1 MERLA
6 YDDFE
11 VVLERVAAGL
21 TARVSSSPVGPTPPE
36 PVVMPGVDVDGLR
49 ELVRLMNETR
59 GVARHEPRV
68 TPDLREVGS
77 GLFEAV
83 FRGAVLR
90 SLRAC
95 LAGQSE
101 TGRGLRL
108 RVRLT
113 AVPELA
119 HLPWEVLYDPERHRF
134 PSQYAKYPTV
144 RQVDVPEPV
153 PPLVVDGGMRMLVVT
168 ASPTDLGEIDG
179 DQEWRCLTA
188 ALRPHIDSGR
198 LVVTRLAVAT
208 LEAVREALLAETYH
222 VFHFTGH
229 GGVDPESGEG
239 MLAFTDRYGRAD
251 WVPGHDLGVILSNA
265 PVRLAL
271 LNSCD
276 GARVSEVDPYATTA
290 ITLVENGIPAVV
302 AMQFEISDK
311 AAIAFSNATYLALT
325 SSQPVDAAVTL
336 ARQAILTTS
345 RNEWATP
352 VLYLRAADGTL
363 FAWDRD
369 VAQETARVE
378 ALSAPLPQPVALQAA
393 SGPHGLVLSWAPVAG
408 DAAVR
413 YEVYRDG
420 ALVGETTEPEFTDAQ
435 PAATRP
441 SEPSAAYSVVAVDEL
456 GRRSPTSDE
465 IGPPPMP
472 PTERPSGRRIPR
484 ALLIGAVVVLLIG
497 VFAWVARGIVWPPDP
512 TPPTPTT
519 GTTSSTT
526 TSATPTTGTTTRTT
540 STTAVPAPPGLAVT
554 LPRVA
559 LVAGANQVSV
569 VTQVRNLG
577 NQASTAGRSLLVSV
591 TGPARFV
598 STGEGCTVVPGGLR
612 CTVPVILAGAASQR
626 ILALSPPPD
635 GQPVTVTAVLTP
647 GDGGGDDSASRTF
660 TCVKGVCDVAGPSPS

>member
-21 TARVSSSPVGPTPPE
+21 TARVSSSPVGPTRPE

-49 ELVRLMNETR
+49 ELVRLVNETR

-68 TPDLREVGS
+68 TPDLRDVGS

-90 SLRAC
+90 SFRDC

-153 PPLVVDGGMRMLVVT
+153 PPLAVDGGMRMLVVT

-198 LVVTRLAVAT
+198 LVVTRLPVAT
-208 LEAVREALLAETYH
+208 LDAVREALQAETYH

-239 MLAFTDRYGRAD
+239 VLAFTDRYGRAD

-352 VLYLRAADGTL
+352 VLYLRATDGTL

-378 ALSAPLPQPVALQAA
+378 ALSAPLPQP
-393 SGPHGLVLSWAPVAG
+393 PRCRRPRAPRG
-408 DAAVR
+408 SSSP
-413 YEVYRDG
+413 G
-420 ALVGETTEPEFTDAQ
+420 
-435 PAATRP
+435 RP
-441 SEPSAAYSVVAVDEL
+441 SPATPRSGTRSTATVPWSGRPRSRSSPTRRRRQRRPTELGPAYSVVAVDEL

-465 IGPPPMP
+465 FGPPPMP
-472 PTERPSGRRIPR
+472 LTDRPSGRRIPR
-484 ALLIGAVVVLLIG
+484 ALLIGAVVVLLLG

-526 TSATPTTGTTTRTT
+526 TSATDDDAYGYDVDHERC
-540 STTAVPAPPGLAVT
+540 
-554 LPRVA
+554 R
-559 LVAGANQVSV
+559 
-569 VTQVRNLG
+569 
-577 NQASTAGRSLLVSV
+577 
-591 TGPARFV
+591 
-598 STGEGCTVVPGGLR
+598 LR
-612 CTVPVILAGAASQR
+612 P
-626 ILALSPPPD
+626 
-635 GQPVTVTAVLTP
+635 
-647 GDGGGDDSASRTF
+647 ASR
-660 TCVKGVCDVAGPSPS
+660 

>member
-11 VVLERVAAGL
+11 VVLERVAGEL
-21 TARVSSSPVGPTPPE
+21 TARVTSSPVGPTGPE
-36 PVVMPGVDVDGLR
+36 PVVMPSVDVDGLR
-49 ELVRLMNETR
+49 ELVRLMNDTR
-59 GVARHEPRV
+59 GVARYEQQV
-68 TPDLREVGS
+68 TPDLRGFGS
-77 GLFEAV
+77 ALFDAV

-90 SLRAC
+90 SLRDC
-95 LAGQSE
+95 LAAQSE
-101 TGRGLRL
+101 VGRGLRL

-113 AVPELA
+113 DVPELA

-153 PPLVVDGGMRMLVVT
+153 PALVVDGAMRMLVVT
-168 ASPTDLGEIDG
+168 ASPTDLAEIDG

-198 LVVTRLAVAT
+198 LVVTRLPVAT
-208 LEAVREALLAETYH
+208 LDAVREALLAETYH

-229 GGVDPESGEG
+229 GGVDPTSGEG
-239 MLAFTDRYGRAD
+239 MLAFTDHYGRAE
-251 WVPGHDLGVILSNA
+251 WVFGRDLGVILSNA

-311 AAIAFSNATYLALT
+311 AAIAFSNATYLALS

-345 RNEWATP
+345 RSEWATP
-352 VLYLRAADGTL
+352 VLYLRATDGTL

-369 VAQETARVE
+369 IAQETTRVE
-378 ALSAPLPQPVALQAA
+378 ALSAPLPQPVGLQA
-393 SGPHGLVLSWAPVAG
+393 SSTPSGLVLSWAPVAG

-420 ALVGETTEPEFTDAQ
+420 SLLGETTEPVFTDTLDAVVGG
-435 PAATRP
+435 P
-441 SEPSAAYSVVAVDEL
+441 SEPAPAYSVVAVDEL
-456 GRRSPTSDE
+456 GRRSPSSAE
-465 IGPPPMP
+465 IGPPPIP
-472 PTERPSGRRIPR
+472 ATERPVPRRIRP
-484 ALLIGAVVVLLIG
+484 ALVIGAALVLVIG
-497 VFAWVARGIVWPPDP
+497 GLAWVASAVVWPPGP

-519 GTTSSTT
+519 GSTT
-526 TSATPTTGTTTRTT
+526 TSATTGTTTTTRTGST
-540 STTAVPAPPGLAVT
+540 STTAVPAPAGLAVA

-559 LVAGANQVSV
+559 SAAAANGVSV

-577 NQASTAGRSLLVSV
+577 TQASTSGRSLLVSV
-591 TGPARFV
+591 TGPARIV
-598 STGEGCTVVPGGLR
+598 SPGEGCVVVPGGLR
-612 CTVPVILAGAASQR
+612 CTVPVILAGASSQR
-626 ILALSPPPD
+626 FLVLSTPPD
-635 GQPVTVTAVLTP
+635 GQPVTVSAVLTP

-660 TCVKGVCDVAGPSPS
+660 TCVKGVCDATVPSPS

>member
-68 TPDLREVGS
+68 TPDLRDVGS
-77 GLFEAV
+77 GLFDAV

-90 SLRAC
+90 SFRDC
-95 LAGQSE
+95 LAGQSDA
-101 TGRGLRL
+101 GRGLRL

-168 ASPTDLGEIDG
+168 AGPTDLGEIDG
-179 DQEWRCLTA
+179 DQEWRCLTT
-188 ALRPHIDSGR
+188 ALRPHLDSGR
-198 LVVTRLAVAT
+198 LVVTRLPVAT
-208 LEAVREALLAETYH
+208 LDAVREALLAEVYH

-239 MLAFTDRYGRAD
+239 VLAFTDRYGRAD

-276 GARVSEVDPYATTA
+276 GARISEVDPYATTA
-290 ITLVENGIPAVV
+290 ITLVETGIPAVV

-352 VLYLRAADGTL
+352 VLYLRATDGTL

-378 ALSAPLPQPVALQAA
+378 ALSAPLPRPVALQAA
-393 SGPHGLVLSWAPVAG
+393 SGPGGLVLSWAPVAG
-408 DAAVR
+408 AAAVR

-420 ALVGETTEPEFTDAQ
+420 ALVGETSEPEFIDAQ
-435 PAATRP
+435 TAVTRP
-441 SEPSAAYSVVAVDEL
+441 SEPGPAYSVVAVDEL

-465 IGPPPMP
+465 IGPPPP
-472 PTERPSGRRIPR
+472 TSTERHDRRRIPR
-484 ALLIGAVVVLLIG
+484 ALLIGALVVLLIG
-497 VFAWVARGIVWPPDP
+497 VFAWVARSIVRPPDP

-519 GTTSSTT
+519 SSTSPT
-526 TSATPTTGTTTRTT
+526 TSATTSATTTTRTT
-540 STTAVPAPPGLAVT
+540 STTTAPAPPGLAVT

-559 LVAGANQVSV
+559 SVAGAANQISV

-577 NQASTAGRSLLVSV
+577 NQASSAGRSLLVTV

-598 STGEGCTVVPGGLR
+598 STGEGCAVVPGGLR
-612 CTVPVILAGAASQR
+612 CTVPVILAGASSQR
-626 ILALSPPPD
+626 FLGLSTPPD

-660 TCVKGVCDVAGPSPS
+660 TCVNGACNVAGPTPT

>member
-1 MERLA
+1 MDRLA

-21 TARVSSSPVGPTPPE
+21 TARVSSSPVGPTAPE
-36 PVVMPGVDVDGLR
+36 PVVLPSVDVDGLR

-68 TPDLREVGS
+68 TPDLRDVGS

-90 SLRAC
+90 SFRDC
-95 LAGQSE
+95 LAGQADA
-101 TGRGLRL
+101 GRGLRL

-153 PPLVVDGGMRMLVVT
+153 PPLAVEGGVRMLVVT

-188 ALRPHIDSGR
+188 ALRPHIESGR
-198 LVVTRLAVAT
+198 LIVTRLPVAT
-208 LEAVREALLAETYH
+208 LDAVREALLTETYH

-239 MLAFTDRYGRAD
+239 VLAFTDRYGRAE
-251 WVPGHDLGVILSNA
+251 WVPGRDLGVILSNA

-325 SSQPVDAAVTL
+325 SSQPVDVAVTL

-352 VLYLRAADGTL
+352 VLYLRATDGTL

-378 ALSAPLPQPVALQAA
+378 ALSAPLPQPVALEAA
-393 SGPHGLVLSWAPVAG
+393 SGPRGLALSWAPVAG

-420 ALVGETTEPEFTDAQ
+420 ALVGETREPVFTDAQ
-435 PAATRP
+435 GAATQP
-441 SEPSAAYSVVAVDEL
+441 SEPGPAYSVVAVDEL

-465 IGPPPMP
+465 IGPPPTP
-472 PTERPSGRRIPR
+472 STERHDGRRIPR
-484 ALLIGAVVVLLIG
+484 ALLIVALVVLLIG
-497 VFAWVARGIVWPPDP
+497 LFAWVARSIVWPPDP

-519 GTTSSTT
+519 RSTTTRPT
-526 TSATPTTGTTTRTT
+526 TSATTRTASTTTT
-540 STTAVPAPPGLAVT
+540 VPAAPGLAVT

-559 LVAGANQVSV
+559 LVAAAAKQISV

-577 NQASTAGRSLLVSV
+577 NQASTAGRSLLVTV

-598 STGEGCTVVPGGLR
+598 STGDGCAVVPGGLR
-612 CTVPVILAGAASQR
+612 CPVPVLLAGAASQR
-626 ILALSPPPD
+626 ILGLSTPPD

-660 TCVKGVCDVAGPSPS
+660 TCVNAVCDVAGPTPS

>member
-1 MERLA
+1 M
-6 YDDFE
+6 
-11 VVLERVAAGL
+11 
-21 TARVSSSPVGPTPPE
+21 
-36 PVVMPGVDVDGLR
+36 LR
-49 ELVRLMNETR
+49 
-59 GVARHEPRV
+59 G
-68 TPDLREVGS
+68 
-77 GLFEAV
+77 
-83 FRGAVLR
+83 FRD
-90 SLRAC
+90 C

-153 PPLVVDGGMRMLVVT
+153 PPLAVDGGMRMLVVT

-188 ALRPHIDSGR
+188 ALRPHIDNGR
-198 LVVTRLAVAT
+198 LVVTRLPVAT
-208 LEAVREALLAETYH
+208 LDAVREALQAETYH

-239 MLAFTDRYGRAD
+239 VLAFTDRYGRAD

-352 VLYLRAADGTL
+352 VLYLRATDGTL

-393 SGPHGLVLSWAPVAG
+393 SGSQGLVLSWAPVAG
-408 DAAVR
+408 DVAVR

-420 ALVGETTEPEFTDAQ
+420 ALVGETTEPEFTDVQ
-435 PAATRP
+435 AAAARP
-441 SEPSAAYSVVAVDEL
+441 SELGPAYSVVAVDEL

-465 IGPPPMP
+465 FGPPPMP
-472 PTERPSGRRIPR
+472 LTDRPSGRRIPR
-484 ALLIGAVVVLLIG
+484 ALLIGAVVVLLLG
-497 VFAWVARGIVWPPDP
+497 VFAWVARGIVSPPDP

-526 TSATPTTGTTTRTT
+526 PSATTTTRTGTT
-540 STTAVPAPPGLAVT
+540 STTTVPAPPGLAVT

-559 LVAGANQVSV
+559 PVAAANQVSV

-577 NQASTAGRSLLVSV
+577 NQASTAGRTLVVTV

-598 STGEGCTVVPGGLR
+598 TTGDACTVVPAGLR
-612 CTVPVILAGAASQR
+612 CTVPVLLAGAASQR
-626 ILALSPPPD
+626 ILGLSTPPE
-635 GQPVTVTAVLTP
+635 GRPVTITAVLTP

-660 TCVKGVCDVAGPSPS
+660 RCVNHVCDVAGPSPS